1 MKRLL
6 LFSSLIFALFPPTLP
21 AQNVDSATLLH
32 PPADSWPTYN
42 GEYSGQRFSKL
53 DQINSSNVNSLALAW
68 ASHFDFGAQSFA
80 QQANEGRRIKASP
93 LLVDGVL
100 YFTITDNVWAIDA
113 RSGREIW
120 HYAWPNNNAIHVA
133 NRGLGIYGSWLYF
146 MTPDDYLVSLNAK
159 DGTERWRV
167 QIADVKQDF
176 FSASAPLII
185 GNHVLVGPGNNDDIR
200 AFLESRDPATG
211 ALQWRWWVDPD
222 PGAPGSQTWSDNA
235 TMMKGGGFPWL
246 NGTYDSELNLYYLG
260 TGNGVP
266 MDRPPHPTPDGDSL
280 YTASIVA
287 LNPDTGKLVW
297 AYQVTPHDTHDYD
310 AAQMPI
316 LFDAEFNGKPRKL
329 VAQIS
334 RNGYF
339 FLLDR
344 VTGEHLLTTKFM
356 PQTNWAK
363 GIDAQGR
370 PIPDY
375 TKDANPPG
383 ALVSPYP
390 IGATNWWA
398 PSYDPKLGLLY
409 ANAARTW
416 AYFTTAGYG
425 RFRFPPQY
433 VTVAI
438 DYKTGKVV
446 WSHELGD
453 QSAVL
458 IAGLI
463 TTAGNLLFTGD
474 STGNFMALDP
484 STGKTLWH
492 VGLGQY
498 VTNAPITYML
508 DGRQYVLVAANDT
521 FFAFALPE
529 PPAGAGQSASAKHR

>member
-1 MKRLL
+1 MNRFQILPSLALAILPLSLAAQMLNPANLL
-6 LFSSLIFALFPPTLP
+6 S
-21 AQNVDSATLLH
+21 
-32 PPADSWPTYN
+32 PPADTWPTYN
-42 GEYSGQRFSKL
+42 GEYSGQRYSKL
-53 DQINSSNVNSLALAW
+53 TQINSSNVNSLALVW
-68 ASHFDFGAQSFA
+68 TSRVDFGPQSFA

-93 LLVDGVL
+93 LLIDGIL
-100 YFTITDNVWAIDA
+100 YFTITDNVWAMDA
-113 RSGREIW
+113 RTGRELW
-120 HYAWPNNNAIHVA
+120 HYSWPNNSAIHVA
-133 NRGLGIYGSWLYF
+133 NRGLGMYGDWLYF

-159 DGTERWRV
+159 DGSERWRV

-185 GNHVLVGPGNNDDIR
+185 GNHVIVGPGNNDDIR
-200 AFLESRDPATG
+200 AFLESRDPVTG

-222 PGAPGSQTWSDNA
+222 PGAPGSETWSDNA
-235 TMMKGGGFPWL
+235 TMLKGGGFPWL
-246 NGTYDSELNLYYLG
+246 NGTYDPELNLYYLG

-266 MDRPPHPTPDGDSL
+266 MDRPPHPTPEGDSL

-316 LFDAEFNGKPRKL
+316 LFDAEFDGKPRKL
-329 VAQIS
+329 LAQVS

-344 VTGEHLLTTKFM
+344 VTGEHLLTTKYM
-356 PQTNWAK
+356 PETNWAK
-363 GIDAQGR
+363 GIDDHGR

-375 TKDANPPG
+375 KKDASPAG

-398 PSYDPKLGLLY
+398 PSYDPKLGLIF

-433 VTVAI
+433 VLVAI
-438 DYKTGKVV
+438 NYKNGKVV
-446 WSHELGD
+446 WTHELGD
-453 QSAVL
+453 KSSVL
-458 IAGLI
+458 ISGLL
-463 TTAGNLLFTGD
+463 TTAGNLLFGGD
-474 STGNFMALDP
+474 SVGNFLALDP
-484 STGKTLWH
+484 SSGKTLWH
-492 VGLGQY
+492 VGLGQF
-498 VTNAPITYML
+498 VTNAPITYLL
-508 DGRQYVLVAANDT
+508 DGRQFILIAANDT
-521 FFAFALPE
+521 FYAFALPE
-529 PPAGAGQSASAKHR
+529 HAVETNASADNR